1 MEKILVPFD
10 FSVSS
15 SWGFYYAY
23 ELAATIDAEII
34 VVNMYL
40 PATEATHSLE
50 KIQANAPKR
59 KIEIL
64 AHLKAA
70 TQYPTTTDTKAV
82 KVSYDIGYGEKEA
95 ISAYAKRQN
104 VDLIVM
110 GTNGSDKGINKILG
124 SNTNVVIE
132 KAHCPVLAIPTGTTF
147 KSVQN
152 IAYATNFD
160 SKDVESITQLGKI
173 AKATNSTL
181 QCIHVNLFTEGAEV
195 DKRTEFE
202 GEVKTSLK
210 DLPIVFN
217 TWSAHNVEDGLEIF
231 CRVNQIDILA
241 MLTHNRST
249 WNKIFG
255 EHSVTKSMAMRN
267 KLPLLAFHD

>member
-23 ELAATIDAEII
+23 ELAASIDAEII

-40 PATEATHSLE
+40 PATEATYSLE
-50 KIQANAPKR
+50 KLQADASRR
-59 KIEIL
+59 KTEIL

-70 TQYPTTTDTKAV
+70 TQYPTTANKKMV
-82 KVSYDIGYGEKEA
+82 KISYDIGYGEKVE
-95 ISAYAKRQN
+95 ISDYAKRQN

-110 GTNGSDKGINKILG
+110 GTNGNEKAINKLLG
-124 SNTNVVIE
+124 SNTSMVIE
-132 KAHCPVLAIPTGTTF
+132 NAHCPVLAIPNGTSF
-147 KSVQN
+147 KAIQN

-160 SKDVESITQLGKI
+160 AKDIESITQLGKV
-173 AKATNSTL
+173 AKVTNSTL
-181 QCIHVNLFTEGAEV
+181 HCIHVNLFSEGAESN
-195 DKRTEFE
+195 KSAAFE
-202 GEVKTSLK
+202 ADLKTNLEG
-210 DLPIVFN
+210 LPVVFN
-217 TWSAHNVEDGLEIF
+217 SWSAHNVEDGLEIF

-249 WNKIFG
+249 WNKLFG

>member
-23 ELAATIDAEII
+23 ELAASIGAELI
-34 VVNMYL
+34 VVNMYSV
-40 PATEATHSLE
+40 ATEASYSLE
-50 KIQANAPKR
+50 KLQADSPRR
-59 KIEIL
+59 KAEIL

-70 TQYPTTTDTKAV
+70 TQYPTTTDAKTV
-82 KVSYDIGYGEKEA
+82 KVSYDLGYGEKEK
-95 ISAYAKRQN
+95 ISDYAKREQ

-110 GTNGSDKGINKILG
+110 GTSGTDKLVNKLLG
-124 SNTNVVIE
+124 SNTSTVIE
-132 KAHCPVLAIPTGTTF
+132 NAHCPVLAIPSGTTF

-160 SKDVESITQLGKI
+160 SKDIESITQLGQV
-173 AKATNSTL
+173 AKVTNSTL
-181 QCIHVNLFTEGAEV
+181 HCIHVNLFSGEAEST
-195 DKRTEFE
+195 KSAGFE
-202 GEVKTSLK
+202 AEVKTSLGG
-210 DLPIVFN
+210 LPVIFN
-217 TWSAHNVEDGLEIF
+217 SWSAHNVEDGLEIF

-249 WNKIFG
+249 WNKVFG

-267 KLPLLAFHD
+267 KLPLLAFHE

>member
-1 MEKILVPFD
+1 MKKILVPFD
-10 FSVSS
+10 FSVPS

-23 ELAATIDAEII
+23 ELAASINAEIL

-40 PATEATHSLE
+40 PASEATHSLE
-50 KIQANAPKR
+50 KLQADAPRR

-70 TQYPTTTDTKAV
+70 TQYPEAKTKGV

-95 ISAYAKRQN
+95 IATYAERQN

-110 GTNGSDKGINKILG
+110 GTTGNDKGVNRLLG
-124 SNTNVVIE
+124 SNTSMVIE
-132 KAHCPVLAIPTGTTF
+132 KANCPVLAIPSGTTF
-147 KSVQN
+147 NSIQN

-160 SKDVESITQLGKI
+160 SKDIESITQLAKI
-173 AKATNSTL
+173 AKVTNSTL
-181 QCIHVNLFTEGAEV
+181 HCIHVNLFSGGVESNKSA
-195 DKRTEFE
+195 EFE
-202 GEVKTSLK
+202 AELEANLEG
-210 DLPIVFN
+210 LPVVFN
-217 TWSAHNVEDGLEIF
+217 TWSAHKVEDGLENF

-249 WNKIFG
+249 WNKLFG

-267 KLPLLAFHD
+267 KLPLLAFHE

>member
-1 MEKILVPFD
+1 MENILVPFD

-15 SWGFYYAY
+15 SWGFYYAC

-34 VVNMYL
+34 VVNIYS
-40 PATEATHSLE
+40 PSTEATYSLE
-50 KIQANAPKR
+50 KLQTNAPKR

-70 TQYPTTTDTKAV
+70 TQYPITVDAKAV
-82 KVSYDIGYGEKEA
+82 KISYDIGYGEKEA
-95 ISAYAKRQN
+95 ISAYAKRKN

-110 GTNGSDKGINKILG
+110 GTDGSDKGSNKILG
-124 SNTNVVIE
+124 SNTNKVIE

-147 KSVQN
+147 KLVQN

-160 SKDVESITQLGKI
+160 SKDIESITQLGKV

-181 QCIHVNLFTEGAEV
+181 QCIHVDLFSEGAET
-195 DKRTEFE
+195 DKRAAFE
-202 GEVKTSLK
+202 AEVKTSLEG
-210 DLPIVFN
+210 LPIVFN

-231 CRVNQIDILA
+231 CRVYNIDMLA

-249 WNKIFG
+249 WDKLFG
-255 EHSVTKSMAMRN
+255 EHSLTKSMAMRN
-267 KLPLLAFHD
+267 KLPLFAFHG